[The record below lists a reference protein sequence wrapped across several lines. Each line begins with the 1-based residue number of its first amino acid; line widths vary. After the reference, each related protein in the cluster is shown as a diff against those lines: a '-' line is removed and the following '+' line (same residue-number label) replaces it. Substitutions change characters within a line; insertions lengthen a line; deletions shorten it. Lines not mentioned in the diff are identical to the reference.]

1 MRETVEKAI
10 KMIRILYNKLS
21 SVRYSKKQ
29 TVNALKE
36 IQRNLVDVLSIW
48 LSKQFFHGFQIHLIS
63 KPRKANTE
71 NY

>member
-36 IQRNLVDVLSIW
+36 IQRNLVDVLSI
-48 LSKQFFHGFQIHLIS
+48 
-63 KPRKANTE
+63 
-71 NY
+71 